1 MDMEEIR
8 IGGLNMDLTP
18 KKAGYI
24 RFLELIAKESVSQV
38 DREYAID
45 QLVQMANGATYN
57 GE

>member
-1 MDMEEIR
+1 MNI
-8 IGGLNMDLTP
+8 TP

-24 RFLELIAKESVSQV
+24 RFLELIAKESTSQK

>member
-1 MDMEEIR
+1 MNIDIKSPAESL
-8 IGGLNMDLTP
+8 GFQP
-18 KKAGYI
+18 KKTGYI
-24 RFLELIAKESVSQV
+24 RFLELIAKDSTSQK

>member
-1 MDMEEIR
+1 
-8 IGGLNMDLTP
+8 MDLTP

-24 RFLELIAKESVSQV
+24 RFLELIAKESTSQK

-45 QLVQMANGATYN
+45 QLVNMANGATYN

>member
-1 MDMEEIR
+1 MNIDIKNPAKSLGFQPR
-8 IGGLNMDLTP
+8 
-18 KKAGYI
+18 KAGYI
-24 RFLELIAKESVSQV
+24 SFLELIAKDSTSQK

>member
-1 MDMEEIR
+1 MTHHTIKMIIDDEEFS
-8 IGGLNMDLTP
+8 
-18 KKAGYI
+18 YI
-24 RFLELIAKESVSQV
+24 RFLELIAKESTSQK

>member
-1 MDMEEIR
+1 MDM
-8 IGGLNMDLTP
+8 TP
-18 KKAGYI
+18 KKTGYI
-24 RFLELIAKESVSQV
+24 RFLELIAKDSTSQT